1 MSGMNEA
8 LKRAVAQEDVPFV
21 EERFMATY
29 ADKNG
34 RSTPAS
40 VGSEAQI
47 LRIGDATLLTATC
60 RDRHDALAPSA
71 GPHGRARHAAN
82 LNPLSHRS

>member
-29 ADKNG
+29 AD
-34 RSTPAS
+34 
-40 VGSEAQI
+40 
-47 LRIGDATLLTATC
+47 
-60 RDRHDALAPSA
+60 
-71 GPHGRARHAAN
+71 
-82 LNPLSHRS
+82 